1 MMNQLLSFLNQGWV
15 GAVLGILGLGFGV
28 YQIARRT
35 GPRLVYQHRGTRL
48 IEADGGLL
56 PQEVVVYFD
65 GKEVPRLSLSETV
78 IWNAGK
84 APLRGS
90 DISHL
95 DPIALSFG
103 SDGEILKANIEK
115 RSRSANSL
123 KLHLFEDEKS
133 KLFIS
138 FEFLDYND
146 GAYIRVLHSGD
157 RLEPGFSATIVGL
170 PKGLEY
176 YGRMHQQPYDSLKR
190 YGQSR
195 RSRRRNGTD
204 TLELTM
210 EEFLEK
216 LIDAS
221 SIYALMGIIGLLTL
235 VLAAFPNV
243 LAHLAP
249 LGQTPTMLERTVM
262 ASMGL
267 IYGTTSLYVFWSRR
281 RRFPASLAP
290 MDLDGQD

>member
-1 MMNQLLSFLNQGWV
+1 MMNQLLPFLNQGWV
-15 GAVLGILGLGFGV
+15 GAVLGILGLGFGL

-35 GPRLVYQHRGTRL
+35 GPRLVYQHRGQRL

-65 GKEVPRLSLSETV
+65 GKEVPRLSLSEIV
-78 IWNAGK
+78 MWNAGK

-90 DISHL
+90 DISRL

-123 KLHLFEDEKS
+123 KLHLIEDEKD
-133 KLFIS
+133 KLSIS
-138 FEFLDYND
+138 FEFLDRND
-146 GAYIRVLHSGD
+146 GAYILVLHSGD
-157 RLEPGFSATIVGL
+157 RLTPGCSATIVGL

-176 YGRMHQQPYDSLKR
+176 YGRIHQQYYGSLGR
-190 YGQSR
+190 YRQSR
-195 RSRRRNGTD
+195 KRRRGNSTD
-204 TLELTM
+204 TLEMAILATM
-210 EEFLEK
+210 E
-216 LIDAS
+216 LIDAC
-221 SIYALMGIIGLLTL
+221 YMFLFMGIIGLLAL
-235 VLAAFPNV
+235 VLSAFPNI
-243 LAHLAP
+243 LAL
-249 LGQTPTMLERTVM
+249 LGQTPTMLERTIM
-262 ASMGL
+262 ASMGM
-267 IYGTTSLYVFWSRR
+267 IYGPTSLIVFWSRR

>member
-1 MMNQLLSFLNQGWV
+1 M
-15 GAVLGILGLGFGV
+15 GILGLGFGV

-35 GPRLVYQHRGTRL
+35 GPRLVYQHRGQRL

-65 GKEVPRLSLSETV
+65 GKEVPRLSLSEIV

-84 APLRGS
+84 APLRGN

-123 KLHLFEDEKS
+123 ELHLFEDEKN
-133 KLFIS
+133 KLSIS
-138 FEFLDYND
+138 FEFLDHND

-157 RLEPGFSATIVGL
+157 RLTPRCSATIVGL

-176 YGRMHQQPYDSLKR
+176 YGRIHQQSYGSLRR
-190 YGQSR
+190 YRQSR
-195 RSRRRNGTD
+195 RSRRRNSTD
-204 TLELTM
+204 TLELAMAATI
-210 EEFLEK
+210 E

-221 SIYALMGIIGLLTL
+221 SMYLFMGIIGLLTL
-235 VLAAFPNV
+235 VLAAFPNI
-243 LAHLAP
+243 LAL
-249 LGQTPTMLERTVM
+249 LGQTPTMQDRTFM
-262 ASMGL
+262 ASMGI
-267 IYGTTSLYVFWSRR
+267 IYGSTNLYVFWSRR

-290 MDLDGQD
+290 IDLDGQD